1 MIRLKSRE
9 EIEVLKEAGKKLA
22 DIMRRSK
29 KFAKPGVSSQDVEDF
44 FVSEIK
50 KLGDKPAFLNYTPA
64 GSNRPFPACVCVS
77 INNEIVHGIPNEIP
91 KIFKE
96 GDIVTFD
103 AGLIHKGLFVDHAIT
118 YSIGKISKEAQKLM
132 SVTKEALMA
141 GIKEAKIGNKIG
153 DISARIEKHAQKAGF
168 AVVEGLAGHGVGYSI
183 HEDPFVPNEG
193 RKGKGELIEEGLV
206 IAIEPMFSTGSS
218 KIKLGKD
225 GYTFLTADGSLS
237 AQFEHTVAVTKDG
250 PIILTK

>member
-1 MIRLKSRE
+1 LPNPVFLLWKSKVFFSY
-9 EIEVLKEAGKKLA
+9 EIEKG
-22 DIMRRSK
+22 
-29 KFAKPGVSSQDVEDF
+29 
-44 FVSEIK
+44 
-50 KLGDKPAFLNYTPA
+50 GDKPAFLNYTPL
-64 GSNRPFPACVCVS
+64 GSKKPFPACVCVS
-77 INNEIVHGIPNEIP
+77 VNDEIVHGIPNENP
-91 KIFKE
+91 KIFKN

-103 AGLIHKGLFVDHAIT
+103 AGLIHKGLYVDHAIT
-118 YSIGKISKEAQKLM
+118 YPIGEISREAKKLLA
-132 SVTKEALMA
+132 VTREALMA
-141 GIKEAKIGNKIG
+141 GIKEVRIGNRIG
-153 DISARIEKHAQKAGF
+153 DISSKIERHADKAGF

-206 IAIEPMFSTGSS
+206 IAIEPMFSLGSS

>member
-1 MIRLKSRE
+1 
-9 EIEVLKEAGKKLA
+9 
-22 DIMRRSK
+22 
-29 KFAKPGVSSQDVEDF
+29 
-44 FVSEIK
+44 
-50 KLGDKPAFLNYTPA
+50 LNYTPL
-64 GSNRPFPACVCVS
+64 GSKKPFPACVCVS
-77 INNEIVHGIPNEIP
+77 VNDEIVHGIPNENP
-91 KIFKE
+91 KIFKN

-103 AGLIHKGLFVDHAIT
+103 AGLIHKGLYVDHAIT
-118 YSIGKISKEAQKLM
+118 YPIGEISREAKKLLA
-132 SVTKEALMA
+132 VTREALMA
-141 GIKEAKIGNKIG
+141 GIKEVRIGNRIG
-153 DISARIEKHAQKAGF
+153 DISSKIERHADKAGF

-206 IAIEPMFSTGSS
+206 IAIEPMFSLGSS